1 MIAIS
6 NTNPTV
12 TKSYKFC
19 QALTAIQ
26 ELTQEELVFLKK
38 ELEKKALKERFL
50 FQSNKSDDHSFFLF
64 GKWPDFEDA
73 DTLRKKT
80 WKRNF
85 I

>member
-1 MIAIS
+1 MIVISKPKQTAI
-6 NTNPTV
+6 
-12 TKSYKFC
+12 KSYKFC

-26 ELTQEELVFLKK
+26 ELTHEEIISLKK
-38 ELEKKALKERFL
+38 ELGKKTSRKRVLL
-50 FQSNKSDDHSFFLF
+50 QSDKSNNNSFFLF

-73 DTLRKKT
+73 DTLREKA